1 MRKILFKIYLL
12 FFFVGIAQP
21 ILSQSPYYYYKQLG
35 IKEGLSQSKV
45 QCVLNDHRGYLWI
58 GTESGLIV
66 MTVTIWSNICIGREM
81 KERSLPT
88 ISLLSPRLFM
98 QSMGS
103 YDEWICLYDRGSDSF
118 RTLSNNG
125 KPIYVASYL
134 LVEGGILLGGSGAIY
149 KYVYATKSW
158 NLCIMRKT
166 LFIQSLLA
174 DDTLWWREYPAQF
187 TLARHIFLQYEDVW
201 SEENRVVYRK

>member
-1 MRKILFKIYLL
+1 MIIGGIFGLVRNPVWLL
-12 FFFVGIAQP
+12 WPWPSEAISASAGRWKNAPFQQYHFYRRDS
-21 ILSQSPYYYYKQLG
+21 L
-35 IKEGLSQSKV
+35 
-45 QCVLNDHRGYLWI
+45 CNLWVATMN
-58 GTESGLIV
+58 G
-66 MTVTIWSNICIGREM
+66 
-81 KERSLPT
+81 
-88 ISLLSPRLFM
+88 
-98 QSMGS
+98 
-103 YDEWICLYDRGSDSF
+103 ICLYDRGSDSF